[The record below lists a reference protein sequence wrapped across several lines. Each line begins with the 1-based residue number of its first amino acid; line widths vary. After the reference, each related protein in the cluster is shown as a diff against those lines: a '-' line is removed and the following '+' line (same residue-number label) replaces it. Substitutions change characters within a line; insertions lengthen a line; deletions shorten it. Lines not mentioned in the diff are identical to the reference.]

1 MMKIPFILVL
11 LSVLTMVA
19 CSNGQS
25 KKKSLSPM
33 RQSEKKID
41 SIDIAKKM
49 KVSKEDIGDSLFLK
63 RIIDG
68 SFFEARKSEKQ
79 DYILAIRH
87 CLSHTDE
94 QYDEA
99 FADGL
104 NHMLQKYPKKIEGL
118 QKALEMLSP
127 AQRKIANE
135 NMITYIVSSW
145 MMEQNPD
152 SIEFSLFYQTFPFF
166 KDNSEIDSILI
177 EQGENYKI

>member
-1 MMKIPFILVL
+1 MKIPFILVL
-11 LSVLTMVA
+11 LSFLTKVA

-25 KKKSLSPM
+25 RKKSLSTSK
-33 RQSEKKID
+33 QCEKNID
-41 SIDIAKKM
+41 SIDIAKNM
-49 KVSKEDIGDSLFLK
+49 KVSNEDIDDSLFLK
-63 RIIDG
+63 IIIDG
-68 SFFEARKSEKQ
+68 SFFEAKKSEEQ

-104 NHMLQKYPKKIEGL
+104 NHMLQKYPQKIEGL
-118 QKALEMLSP
+118 QKAMEMQSHT
-127 AQRKIANE
+127 QCKTANE

-152 SIEFSLFYQTFPFF
+152 SIEFGLFYQTFPFL
-166 KDNSEIDSILI
+166 KNNSTIDSVLI
-177 EQGENYKI
+177 EQGKNIKF